1 MRTDADSG
9 ERVSLPK
16 ARTREGAGISSSTCF
31 SSIETDLMNAASYA
45 LAGGQQRKGLRR
57 SQKLAPLDEDA
68 VKAGTCSRCGLVGDH
83 RTAMQCIVELRDRL
97 AERG

>member
-1 MRTDADSG
+1 MRK
-9 ERVSLPK
+9 ER
-16 ARTREGAGISSSTCF
+16 TQGGAGSSSTICF
-31 SSIETDLMNAASYA
+31 SSFETDLMNAARYA
-45 LAGGQQRKGLRR
+45 LAAGQRRKSLRR

-68 VKAGTCSRCGLVGDH
+68 VKPGTCSRCGLVGDH